1 VKDNVQLLP
10 LAALIVTPEKAATPE
25 VFVVAVTGEASEHP
39 EPLTDTEIVTSA
51 TASTTALSIN

>member
-1 VKDNVQLLP
+1 MQLLP

-25 VFVVAVTGEASEHP
+25 VFVVAVTGEAREHP
-39 EPLTDTEIVTSA
+39 EPLTETEIVTSA